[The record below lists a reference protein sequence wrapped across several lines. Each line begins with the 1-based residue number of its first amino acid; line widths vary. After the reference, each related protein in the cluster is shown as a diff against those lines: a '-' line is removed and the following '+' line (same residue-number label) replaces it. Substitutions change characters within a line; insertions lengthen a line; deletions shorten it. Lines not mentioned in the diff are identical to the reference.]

1 MKVINKETFL
11 SAFQR
16 VADKSLNTLSASFF
30 TPLLYNNSSKCL
42 SSLLRHKTRQEELTH
57 LPQALLTDYATSVL
71 TSLCFPMND
80 K

>member
-30 TPLLYNNSSKCL
+30 TPLPYNNSSKYL
-42 SSLLRHKTRQEELTH
+42 SSLLRHKTRQEQLTH
-57 LPQALLTDYATSVL
+57 LPQALLTDYVTSVL
-71 TSLCFPMND
+71 TSLCFPKND